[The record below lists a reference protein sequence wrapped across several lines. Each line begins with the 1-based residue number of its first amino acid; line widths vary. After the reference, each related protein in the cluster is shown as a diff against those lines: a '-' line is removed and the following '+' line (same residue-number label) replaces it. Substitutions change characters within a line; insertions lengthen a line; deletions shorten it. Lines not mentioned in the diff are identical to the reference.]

1 MATIVCGVDGSPGA
15 GEAVRVASELSEAL
29 GLRLVLAHVATR
41 REGLHGMQDQEG
53 ATRLLER
60 VAQEHELNGDVDRRI
75 ELGDRATGLARIAA
89 EEAATLIVV
98 GFGSDY
104 RRRRSLRLGLIAEL
118 NGTASCPVLVV
129 PPAARR

>member
-15 GEAVRVASELSEAL
+15 GEAVRVASGLSEAL
-29 GLRLVLAHVATR
+29 GARLVLAHVAAR
-41 REGLHGMQDQEG
+41 REGLRGTQVQDG

-60 VAQEHELNGDVDRRI
+60 VAQEHGLNGDVDRRT
-75 ELGDRATGLARIAA
+75 EMGHRATGLAGIAA

-98 GFGSDY
+98 GSGSER
-104 RRRRSLRLGLIAEL
+104 RRRRSLRLGLTAEL

-129 PPAARR
+129 PPAPRR